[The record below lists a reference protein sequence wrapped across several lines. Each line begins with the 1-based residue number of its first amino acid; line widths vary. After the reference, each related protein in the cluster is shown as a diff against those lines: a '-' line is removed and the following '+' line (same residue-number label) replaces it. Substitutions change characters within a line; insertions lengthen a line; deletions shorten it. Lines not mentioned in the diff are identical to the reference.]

1 MEVLLPVAQSRSA
14 RIGAWTGAKRTN
26 PYLSLISEV
35 EAVEVRPQAA
45 AVDDP
50 LIPRSVH
57 G

>member
-1 MEVLLPVAQSRSA
+1 MEVLLPVAQSCSA

-45 AVDDP
+45 TVDDP
-50 LIPRSVH
+50 LIPRSIH